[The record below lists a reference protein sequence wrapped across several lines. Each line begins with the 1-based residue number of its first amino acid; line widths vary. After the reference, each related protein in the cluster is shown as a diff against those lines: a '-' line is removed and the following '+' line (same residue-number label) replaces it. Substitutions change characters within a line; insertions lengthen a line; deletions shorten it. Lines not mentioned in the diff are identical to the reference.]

1 MSLILQNPKRRYHGY
16 KIHHETRPPSVVKT
30 ETSVS
35 ISRRYVIQ
43 ALSMSLNADFIFS
56 FWSFEIR
63 EGIFGNQE
71 LLIGL
76 DLFLNSFKILV
87 SFWVILVFAS
97 TV

>member
-1 MSLILQNPKRRYHGY
+1 
-16 KIHHETRPPSVVKT
+16 
-30 ETSVS
+30 
-35 ISRRYVIQ
+35 
-43 ALSMSLNADFIFS
+43 MSLNADFIFS

-76 DLFLNSFKILV
+76 DLLLNSFKILV